1 MALGICSMLKNRNNG
16 FISARIMAVA
26 RSGDQEEIGTLWTA
40 AVQQKLCILTPNE
53 ETLKKTKNVL
63 TNMTQHLN
71 KQEKREKALI
81 NKPLKVEPV
90 KVNLTKMSEEE
101 LKKELGRLALLKQQR
116 DLEVIRLKDEE
127 VRREERAQRDMLE
140 RKAKAQQAEI
150 DRKITEE
157 KKVADLKALKEQRAA
172 AKKAS
177 EFTARLI
184 EQQKRRDEMFAVAE
198 TKRKAADS
206 RKSNL
211 IGSIQEMYKA
221 LGL

>member
-16 FISARIMAVA
+16 QVTARIMAVA

-40 AVQQKLCILTPNE
+40 AVQQKLCVLTPNE

-71 KQEKREKALI
+71 KQEKREKALTT
-81 NKPLKVEPV
+81 KPVKLEVT

-101 LKKELGRLALLKQQR
+101 LKKELGRLATLKQAKE
-116 DLEVIRLKDEE
+116 LEAIRLKDEE
-127 VRREERAQRDMLE
+127 TRRLE
-140 RKAKAQQAEI
+140 RLERDKVEAEAKAKQAEI
-150 DRKITEE
+150 DRAKTEA

-221 LGL
+221 LGF